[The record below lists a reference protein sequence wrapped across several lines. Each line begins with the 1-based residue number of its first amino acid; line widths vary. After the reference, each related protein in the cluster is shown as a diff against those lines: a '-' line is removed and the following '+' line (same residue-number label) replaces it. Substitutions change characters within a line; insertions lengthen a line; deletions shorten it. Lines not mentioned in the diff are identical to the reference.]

1 MDEIYGCYLNDEDE
15 LLESS
20 SGGAFTALT
29 NAILQE
35 GGTIISA
42 NYNYDE
48 HELRFEAALNIE
60 KRNQMRGSKY
70 IQAKSNELYS
80 LLNKELHENGNK
92 PVLVVGT
99 PCQIAGA
106 KAWLQMRGGRNKKK
120 IILCDLLCHGVSSP
134 VMWKNYIG
142 RIEHQNDSQVKYVS
156 FKNKERGWIRPTA
169 IIKFANQKKNFGRRL
184 CSFVQE

>member
-60 KRNQMRGSKY
+60 KRNQIEDLSIYK
-70 IQAKSNELYS
+70 QN
-80 LLNKELHENGNK
+80 
-92 PVLVVGT
+92 
-99 PCQIAGA
+99 
-106 KAWLQMRGGRNKKK
+106 QMNC
-120 IILCDLLCHGVSSP
+120 IH
-134 VMWKNYIG
+134 Y
-142 RIEHQNDSQVKYVS
+142 
-156 FKNKERGWIRPTA
+156 
-169 IIKFANQKKNFGRRL
+169 
-184 CSFVQE
+184 

>member
-1 MDEIYGCYLNDEDE
+1 MDEIYGCYLNDENE

-70 IQAKSNELYS
+70 IQAKSNDCIHY
-80 LLNKELHENGNK
+80 
-92 PVLVVGT
+92 
-99 PCQIAGA
+99 
-106 KAWLQMRGGRNKKK
+106 
-120 IILCDLLCHGVSSP
+120 
-134 VMWKNYIG
+134 
-142 RIEHQNDSQVKYVS
+142 
-156 FKNKERGWIRPTA
+156 
-169 IIKFANQKKNFGRRL
+169 
-184 CSFVQE
+184 

>member
-1 MDEIYGCYLNDEDE
+1 MDEIYGCYLNDENE

-60 KRNQMRGSKY
+60 KM
-70 IQAKSNELYS
+70 KSDE
-80 LLNKELHENGNK
+80 
-92 PVLVVGT
+92 
-99 PCQIAGA
+99 
-106 KAWLQMRGGRNKKK
+106 
-120 IILCDLLCHGVSSP
+120 
-134 VMWKNYIG
+134 
-142 RIEHQNDSQVKYVS
+142 RI
-156 FKNKERGWIRPTA
+156 
-169 IIKFANQKKNFGRRL
+169 
-184 CSFVQE
+184 